1 MHRRRIADGHI
12 WLDPENA
19 KVIVPKIADVL
30 SDLDPQN
37 ATRYRKNAEQLNQR
51 LHVLLKDMGRDIKPL
66 RKVPYIVFHDAY
78 QYFEHRFKTNS
89 MGAISVD
96 PEHPPGAKRLYE
108 IRKRIVASKV
118 HCVFRE
124 PQFEPKLAHSVTEG
138 TSAKIETLDPLGAA
152 LSPGP
157 DAYFQLLQGI
167 VSSISRCASGSVQ

>member
-1 MHRRRIADGHI
+1 M
-12 WLDPENA
+12 
-19 KVIVPKIADVL
+19 PKIADVL

-37 ATRYRKNAEQLNQR
+37 APRYRKNAGRLNQR
-51 LHVLLKDMGRDIKPL
+51 INVLLKDVERDLRPL
-66 RKVPYIVFHDAY
+66 RKVPYTVFHDAY

-124 PQFEPKLAHSVTEG
+124 PQFEPKLANSVTEG
-138 TSAKIETLDPLGAA
+138 TSAKIETLVPLGAA

-157 DAYFQLLQGI
+157 DAYFQLLRGI
-167 VSSISRCASGSVQ
+167 VSSINRCASGSAQ